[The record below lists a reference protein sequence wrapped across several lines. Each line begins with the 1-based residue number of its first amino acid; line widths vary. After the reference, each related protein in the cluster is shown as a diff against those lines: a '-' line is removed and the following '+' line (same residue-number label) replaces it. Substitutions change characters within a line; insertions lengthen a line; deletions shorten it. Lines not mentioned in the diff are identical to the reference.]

1 MNFKHWLILT
11 EKIMIKDQEFRDP
24 LLALQQIRKTHP
36 NPENLAVTFTR
47 IDKVGLNP
55 KNKWKTPLGIYLY
68 PIDYVIE
75 KKMNVPFAG
84 DQPYLN
90 VCEFTRPQKIL
101 HMTSDV
107 SSQKGMELLNVFP
120 KEQVDQASESVGNYD
135 LRSNYSKLWLVT
147 KAIAND
153 KPTQWNINL
162 RKCGIDGFMDHGTG
176 TIHINEPTQCVVF
189 AADNLKL
196 IHSIDNPRYYKT
208 TDKFGVDK
216 YNIRKD
222 KYEIKKMS
230 DEQIIGLLQSR
241 RTLDITNLLQDA
253 TDKGKRAE
261 LIIKYKKELS
271 DDNIKD
277 LLDSVTDKE
286 KDKIAELI
294 IKYKTEITDYNFR
307 VLLGNTDDRDKII
320 KLIINKLSKI
330 DIENGVRDLI
340 NYAKDKDKIAEYIIE
355 KQPELSDDNI
365 FHLLYHA
372 TKKDEIAELII
383 KNKPELSDW
392 NVTKLLGFAINF
404 DKIAERLQ
412 EKTDNISKLSY
423 DNVSSLIKYATD
435 KKQKQMAQ
443 IINKYHQNKTPEIQ
457 KEIDKYLQP
466 QTIAA
471 K

>member
-1 MNFKHWLILT
+1 MNFKNWLILT

-75 KKMNVPFAG
+75 KKMDVPFAG
-84 DQPYLN
+84 GEPHIN
-90 VCEFTRPQKIL
+90 VCEFTRPEKIL
-101 HMTSDV
+101 HMNPDISKQD
-107 SSQKGMELLNVFP
+107 GMELLNVFP
-120 KEQVDQASESVGNYD
+120 KEQVDQASEGSGYYD

-147 KAIAND
+147 KKLAND

-189 AADNLKL
+189 SADNLKL
-196 IHSIDNPRYYKT
+196 LHSIDNPRYYKT